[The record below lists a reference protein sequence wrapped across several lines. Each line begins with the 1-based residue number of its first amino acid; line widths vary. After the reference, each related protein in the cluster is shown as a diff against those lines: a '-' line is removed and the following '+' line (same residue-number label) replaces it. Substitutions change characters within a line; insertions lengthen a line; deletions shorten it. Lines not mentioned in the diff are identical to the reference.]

1 MFTSPPEGI
10 LYLVYELSRIVV
22 MASIGVGYSIGD
34 EPSRSNRCNRSNKTN
49 KTNKA
54 NKTNRGVCEVLPKIA
69 RSG

>member
-1 MFTSPPEGI
+1 MSPLG
-10 LYLVYELSRIVV
+10 IVV

-34 EPSRSNRCNRSNKTN
+34 EPNRSNRCNKTN

-54 NKTNRGVCEVLPKIA
+54 VCEVLPKIA